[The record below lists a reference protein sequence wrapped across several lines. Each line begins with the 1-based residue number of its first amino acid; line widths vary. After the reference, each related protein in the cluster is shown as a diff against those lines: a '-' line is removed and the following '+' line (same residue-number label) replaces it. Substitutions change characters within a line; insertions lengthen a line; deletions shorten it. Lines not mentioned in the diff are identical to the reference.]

1 MMEYTKGGG
10 TLGNRIFYYRKTQF
24 TIPKQYCCKKGWY
37 VKQ

>member
-24 TIPKQYCCKKGWY
+24 TIQSSIVVRKVGT
-37 VKQ
+37 